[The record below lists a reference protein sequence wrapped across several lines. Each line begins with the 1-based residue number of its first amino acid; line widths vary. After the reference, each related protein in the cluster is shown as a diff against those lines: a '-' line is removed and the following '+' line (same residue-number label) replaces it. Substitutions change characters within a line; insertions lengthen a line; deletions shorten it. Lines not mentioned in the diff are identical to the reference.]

1 MNTQVNKNT
10 SEILQENN
18 MLLLNIFCK
27 LKEILFKTMR
37 DKMENLNVN
46 ARKLDDISV
55 ITRLFW
61 GKTRKTKSWTKKENV
76 AIFYD

>member
-1 MNTQVNKNT
+1 
-10 SEILQENN
+10 
-18 MLLLNIFCK
+18 
-27 LKEILFKTMR
+27 MR

-55 ITRLFW
+55 ITRLFG